1 MLKIF
6 VFTLILCVATT
17 LTYSAVVTKPDEDV
31 ILVRSDRTADPQT
44 TYKHGHHQESEDGY
58 NGGYHHGHYNG
69 NQSGHYGGHRG
80 GYGK

>member
-6 VFTLILCVATT
+6 AFTLILCVATT
-17 LTYSAVVTKPDEDV
+17 LTYSAVVTKSNEDV

-44 TYKHGHHQESEDGY
+44 YGHGHHRESEDGY

-69 NQSGHYGGHRG
+69 NQSGHYGGHHG

>member
-6 VFTLILCVATT
+6 AFTLILCVATT
-17 LTYSAVVTKPDEDV
+17 LTYSAVVTKPNEDV

-44 TYKHGHHQESEDGY
+44 YGHGHHRESEDGY

-69 NQSGHYGGHRG
+69 NQSGHYGGHHG

>member
-1 MLKIF
+1 M
-6 VFTLILCVATT
+6 
-17 LTYSAVVTKPDEDV
+17 
-31 ILVRSDRTADPQT
+31 LVRSGRTADPQT
-44 TYKHGHHQESEDGY
+44 TYGHGHHQESEDGY